1 MKIAE
6 YISGDSTTVVFMD
19 CGQEDYDVEC
29 VLQRLEHSGNNDYNQ
44 IIALLDK
51 TGKHGVVFNAR
62 KTKCLTGDAKPL
74 CEFRA
79 RNGTRILW
87 FYDRT
92 QRNYIVCTH
101 AFIKKTDGTD
111 RQEIKRGKE
120 RLSLYYEWRNANEPQ
135 R

>member
-1 MKIAE
+1 
-6 YISGDSTTVVFMD
+6 MD
-19 CGQEDYDVEC
+19 CGQEGYDTASI
-29 VLQRLEHSGNNDYNQ
+29 LEQLDRSGNNDYIQ

-51 TGKHGVVFNAR
+51 TGKHGVVFNER

-92 QRNYIVCTH
+92 RRDYVVCTH

-111 RQEIKRGKE
+111 RQEIRRGKE
-120 RLSLYYEWRNANEPQ
+120 RMNQYYEWRKANEPQ